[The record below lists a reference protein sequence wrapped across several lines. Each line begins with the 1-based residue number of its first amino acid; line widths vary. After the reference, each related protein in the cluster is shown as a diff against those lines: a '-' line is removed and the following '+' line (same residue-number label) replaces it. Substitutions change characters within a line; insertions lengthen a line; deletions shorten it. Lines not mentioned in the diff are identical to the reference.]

1 MKIILILVLL
11 IQCVLPMR
19 GAVKSVWQQDVLGD
33 GYEMRYVDQGS
44 DYSGAVVS
52 TIVRKCVPDTSA
64 ERRRGVLYVHGF
76 NDYFFNADMGDR
88 FVAQG
93 YDFYAVDLRKYG
105 RSVMKGQ
112 RMFEMRDVSEYFADI
127 DSALSVMRRSGVDEI
142 ALMGHSTGGLITAC
156 FMASNPGAK
165 VDALVLNSPF
175 LDWNLGW
182 KERLVPLISWLG
194 GIVPDMPVAQ
204 GESTAYAESLLK
216 EHHGDWSYDTRWK
229 LSQSPDVTAGWVR
242 AIDRA
247 QKSLRD
253 GKADIKVPILL
264 MYSSESVNGDE
275 WTPAHNR
282 ADGVLDVND
291 IRRYGRMLGPDVT
304 CLRVDGGLHDLMLSN
319 QRLLSVLYPRIFTWL
334 GKELP
339 K

>member
-1 MKIILILVLL
+1 
-11 IQCVLPMR
+11 
-19 GAVKSVWQQDVLGD
+19 
-33 GYEMRYVDQGS
+33 
-44 DYSGAVVS
+44 
-52 TIVRKCVPDTSA
+52 
-64 ERRRGVLYVHGF
+64 
-76 NDYFFNADMGDR
+76 
-88 FVAQG
+88 
-93 YDFYAVDLRKYG
+93 
-105 RSVMKGQ
+105 
-112 RMFEMRDVSEYFADI
+112 
-127 DSALSVMRRSGVDEI
+127 
-142 ALMGHSTGGLITAC
+142 
-156 FMASNPGAK
+156 
-165 VDALVLNSPF
+165 
-175 LDWNLGW
+175 
-182 KERLVPLISWLG
+182 
-194 GIVPDMPVAQ
+194 MPVAQ

-319 QRLLSVLYPRIFTWL
+319 QRLLSVLYPRIFSWL

>member
-127 DSALSVMRRSGVDEI
+127 DSALSVMRRSGT
-142 ALMGHSTGGLITAC
+142 SPRRGG
-156 FMASNPGAK
+156 PG
-165 VDALVLNSPF
+165 
-175 LDWNLGW
+175 
-182 KERLVPLISWLG
+182 R
-194 GIVPDMPVAQ
+194 
-204 GESTAYAESLLK
+204 
-216 EHHGDWSYDTRWK
+216 
-229 LSQSPDVTAGWVR
+229 
-242 AIDRA
+242 
-247 QKSLRD
+247 
-253 GKADIKVPILL
+253 
-264 MYSSESVNGDE
+264 
-275 WTPAHNR
+275 
-282 ADGVLDVND
+282 
-291 IRRYGRMLGPDVT
+291 
-304 CLRVDGGLHDLMLSN
+304 
-319 QRLLSVLYPRIFTWL
+319 
-334 GKELP
+334 
-339 K
+339 

>member
-19 GAVKSVWQQDVLGD
+19 CAVKSVWQQDVLGD

-165 VDALVLNSPF
+165 VDQFRRQADFKPVLLTVGIRVERIPAVSGFGVRVGNQLS
-175 LDWNLGW
+175 GAV
-182 KERLVPLISWLG
+182 RLVP
-194 GIVPDMPVAQ
+194 
-204 GESTAYAESLLK
+204 E
-216 EHHGDWSYDTRWK
+216 
-229 LSQSPDVTAGWVR
+229 
-242 AIDRA
+242 RA
-247 QKSLRD
+247 Q
-253 GKADIKVPILL
+253 
-264 MYSSESVNGDE
+264 SESG
-275 WTPAHNR
+275 
-282 ADGVLDVND
+282 
-291 IRRYGRMLGPDVT
+291 GRKISAVDFTGLFLKSFRQVRELQPD
-304 CLRVDGGLHDLMLSN
+304 RK
-319 QRLLSVLYPRIFTWL
+319 SVV
-334 GKELP
+334 
-339 K
+339 